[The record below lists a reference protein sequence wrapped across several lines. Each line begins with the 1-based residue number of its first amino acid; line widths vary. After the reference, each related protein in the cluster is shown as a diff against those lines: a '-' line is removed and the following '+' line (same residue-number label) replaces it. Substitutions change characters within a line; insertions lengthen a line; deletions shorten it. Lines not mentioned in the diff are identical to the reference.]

1 MKRLFIYHPLF
12 RLLSPVFIGVT
23 VYLLI
28 LLINNTTD
36 QLQEQFLGQELYV
49 CIGLSYLIQELSI
62 FLLWIFRKYKLAKS
76 EFLTLVFQ
84 VFASLILCVIVVS
97 IAMTLYFKYVL
108 GFSPNS
114 EELWVFNSIFSSISL
129 IYISLYVS
137 HQYLHRINTKKLTY
151 ELLLKQNVEDDFLH
165 FEKAINPT
173 LLFESLDALIILL
186 NKDKEQTDDFLDCMG
201 RVYRYILSTKNR
213 ELVTIQ
219 EEVTSLQELVKLFNY
234 LPYRKLVLNT
244 KLASSFLVV
253 PNSLLFIVEQIMRSS
268 IRSKGTELN
277 LQIEEHESK
286 ILLKYTPVDKVNDE
300 LSLNKLS
307 KIENAYQIYS
317 KEQLTISIE
326 NTKRIIGL
334 PKLEITPTL

>member
-1 MKRLFIYHPLF
+1 MKKLFIYHPLF
-12 RLLSPVFIGVT
+12 RLLSPVFIGVI

-84 VFASLILCVIVVS
+84 IFASLILCALVVS
-97 IAMTLYFKYVL
+97 TTMILYYKYVL

-137 HQYLHRINTKKLTY
+137 HQYLHQINTKKLTY
-151 ELLLKQNVEDDFLH
+151 ELLLKQNVENDFLN

-186 NKDKEQTDDFLDCMG
+186 YKEKEKTDNFLDCMG
-201 RVYRYILSTKNR
+201 RVYRYILSTKNL
-213 ELVTIQ
+213 ELVTI
-219 EEVTSLQELVKLFNY
+219 EEEEASLQELVKLFNY
-234 LPYRKLVLNT
+234 LPYQKLALNT
-244 KLASSFLVV
+244 KLDTSFLVV

-268 IRSKGTELN
+268 IRSEGTELN
-277 LQIEEHESK
+277 LQLEEHGAK
-286 ILLKYTPVDKVNDE
+286 ILLKYTSVDKVNDE
-300 LSLNKLS
+300 LSLKKLS
-307 KIENAYQIYS
+307 KIENVYQIYS
-317 KEQLTISIE
+317 KEKLMISRE
-326 NTKRIIGL
+326 NTKRIISL